1 MINSKITF
9 WGSSEF
15 SVYCLEELKN
25 LDILPSLIITT
36 PDAKV
41 GRGLILTANIVK
53 IWAKQNDI
61 PCLTPN
67 KLNKDF
73 IVELKN
79 IGGDIAL
86 VASYGKIIPQE
97 IINLPKYKT
106 LNIHPSLLP
115 KYRGPSPLQE
125 QIINNDKA
133 TGVTIMQIDEQVDHG
148 PIIIQEKLSESHNLV
163 NKPVSFNELEKITAK
178 MGVVLFAKILPL
190 WIAGEIKATEQNH
203 SEATFTKKV
212 EKNDGLIDLELDK
225 PARNYLKYLAYST
238 WPGTFF
244 FLNKDGKKIRVIIK
258 DTEYKDEQFI
268 INRVLPEGKK
278 EMSYDDFL
286 RGIK

>member
-1 MINSKITF
+1 MINNKITF

-15 SVYCLEELKN
+15 SVYCLEALKN
-25 LDILPSLIITT
+25 LNILPSLIITT

-41 GRGLILTANIVK
+41 GRGLILTANPVK
-53 IWAKQNDI
+53 IWAKQNNI
-61 PCLTPN
+61 TCLTPD
-67 KLNKDF
+67 KLKVF
-73 IVELKN
+73 ITELSK

-97 IINLPKYKT
+97 IIDLPKYKT

-133 TGVTIMQIDEQVDHG
+133 IGVTIMQIDSQVDHG
-148 PIIIQEKLSESHNLV
+148 PIIAQETITIPNWPVKFSE
-163 NKPVSFNELEKITAK
+163 FEKITAEAGTK
-178 MGVVLFAKILPL
+178 LFAKILPDV
-190 WIAGEIKATEQNH
+190 ISGKISVKEQNH
-203 SEATFTKKV
+203 TEATFTKKV
-212 EKNDGLIDLELDK
+212 EKNDGLIDLEIDK
-225 PARNYLKYLAYST
+225 PAKNYSKYLAYST

-258 DTEYKDEQFI
+258 DAEYINNQFI
-268 INRVLPEGKK
+268 IKKVIPEGKK
-278 EMSYDDFL
+278 EMNYTDFL